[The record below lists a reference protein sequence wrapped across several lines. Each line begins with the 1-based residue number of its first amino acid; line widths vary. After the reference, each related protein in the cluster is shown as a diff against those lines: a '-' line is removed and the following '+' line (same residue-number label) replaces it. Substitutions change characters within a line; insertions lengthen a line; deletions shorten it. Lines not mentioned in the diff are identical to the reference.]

1 MTLKITV
8 QNRTREGHH
17 FPESTS
23 STAWGGEEED
33 KEVATRQAAE
43 PATALPAS
51 LSRATKHRQK
61 GGGAVKPRTGLFGSL
76 TADSHPWGPVEDS
89 QNHVACSDR
98 AEQPRFFF
106 YY

>member
-8 QNRTREGHH
+8 QCRTHDGHH

-33 KEVATRQAAE
+33 EEVATRQAAE

-51 LSRATKHRQK
+51 LSRAAKHRQK
-61 GGGAVKPRTGLFGSL
+61 GGGAVKPRTGLFRSL
-76 TADSHPWGPVEDS
+76 TADSHPRGPVEDS
-89 QNHVACSDR
+89 QNDVACWDR
-98 AEQPRFFF
+98 AEQPGFFTTK
-106 YY
+106 